1 MCDRDNDFFYGASW
15 CVVAWLPVPWCRPT
29 AKPPAQWRHQTAF
42 VPPAPMTQKRQKQRN
57 STDKFAWR
65 WAACRTRETTFL
77 LLIWSLR
84 ELDAR
89 LPKSLFFS
97 PRAIAFWWHAIREN
111 CLSPGGRRAT
121 ESDEGARSSLASST
135 GTNCPLFDASILQP
149 SATVRSQ
156 CRQDEQR
163 CTEAARKH
171 KKSDTRSRTDLLQ
184 IISCVVLCPLF
195 FYASRRSVR
204 DGLAFVAHFVDMA
217 SVTIKFCRP

>member
-89 LPKSLFFS
+89 LPKSLFFRLVRLLFGGMPSEKTACHLAVVARQSRTRGPDPLSRLPLAQIAPFLTHPFYS
-97 PRAIAFWWHAIREN
+97 PRQRYDRSAAKTSNAAPRRHEN
-111 CLSPGGRRAT
+111 T
-121 ESDEGARSSLASST
+121 
-135 GTNCPLFDASILQP
+135 
-149 SATVRSQ
+149 
-156 CRQDEQR
+156 
-163 CTEAARKH
+163 
-171 KKSDTRSRTDLLQ
+171 KK
-184 IISCVVLCPLF
+184 
-195 FYASRRSVR
+195 
-204 DGLAFVAHFVDMA
+204 
-217 SVTIKFCRP
+217 